1 MWVSLMQSV
10 KDLKRKRLRSP
21 RKEGIPLA
29 DNLQSGDFSINTS
42 LGLQPAAHPANFG
55 LAGLHNHTSQF
66 FKINL
71 SYVVHKA

>member
-10 KDLKRKRLRSP
+10 KDLFLL

-29 DNLQSGDFSINTS
+29 DNLQSGDFSVNTS
-42 LGLQPAAHPANFG
+42 VGLQPAAHPANFG